1 MGVKDISFPNLGIYL
16 ENVPKRFEI
25 FGVEI
30 ALYGVIIGI
39 GMLFSLCLIAYIAKK
54 SGQNADFY
62 WDMAIITVI
71 TGVVGARFYYVI
83 FSWDSYKNDLL
94 SILNLRQGGLAIY
107 GGIIGGLLAIIAF
120 TKVKKYKLA
129 LAVDTVVPG
138 VILGQILGRWG
149 NFFNREAFGD
159 YTDGLLAMRLPVD
172 AVRYNEITTKMMEHM
187 EEGANY
193 IQVHPTF
200 LYESLWNIGILVL
213 MLLLWKKK
221 HFDGEVSLLYFA
233 GYGIG
238 RFWIESLRTDQLQIG
253 NTGIAVSQML
263 GLLLFVAAIITEIV
277 MLVRIHKN
285 KGERTP
291 LRIVKFEKK

>member
-1 MGVKDISFPNLGIYL
+1 MGVKDIAFPNLNIYL

-25 FGVEI
+25 FGIEI

-39 GMLFSLCLIAYIAKK
+39 GMLLSLCLIAYVAKK

-62 WDMAIITVI
+62 WDIAIVTVI
-71 TGVVGARFYYVI
+71 TGVIGARLYYVI

-107 GGIIGGLLAIIAF
+107 GGILGGLLAIVIF
-120 TKVKKYKLA
+120 TKIKKYRLTLA
-129 LAVDTVVPG
+129 LDTVVPG

-159 YTDGLLAMRLPVD
+159 YTDGLFAMRLPVD
-172 AVRYNEITTKMMEHM
+172 AVRYSEITSKMVEHM

-200 LYESLWNIGILVL
+200 LYESLWNIGILCL
-213 MLLLWKKK
+213 MLLLWRKK
-221 HFDGEVSLLYFA
+221 HFDGEVTLLYFA

-238 RFWIESLRTDQLQIG
+238 RFFIERLRTDQLQLG

-263 GLLLFVAAIITEIV
+263 GLVLSLTAVVVEAVVLT
-277 MLVRIHKN
+277 RIYKKRNKN
-285 KGERTP
+285 K
-291 LRIVKFEKK
+291 KK

>member
-1 MGVKDISFPNLGIYL
+1 MGVKDIAFPNLNIYL

-25 FGVEI
+25 FGIEI

-39 GMLFSLCLIAYIAKK
+39 GMLLSLCLIAYVAKK

-62 WDMAIITVI
+62 WDMAIVTVI
-71 TGVVGARFYYVI
+71 TGVIGARLYYVI

-107 GGIIGGLLAIIAF
+107 GGILGGLLAIVIF
-120 TKVKKYKLA
+120 TKNKKYRLTLA
-129 LAVDTVVPG
+129 LDTVVPG

-159 YTDGLLAMRLPVD
+159 YTDGLFAMRLPVD
-172 AVRYNEITTKMMEHM
+172 AVRYSEITSKMVEHM

-200 LYESLWNIGILVL
+200 LYESLWNIGILCL
-213 MLLLWKKK
+213 MLLFWRKK
-221 HFDGEVSLLYFA
+221 HFDGEVTLLYFA

-238 RFWIESLRTDQLQIG
+238 RFFIERLRTDQLQLG

-263 GLLLFVAAIITEIV
+263 GLVLFLTAVVVEAVVLT
-277 MLVRIHKN
+277 RIYKKRNKN
-285 KGERTP
+285 K
-291 LRIVKFEKK
+291 KK